1 MEQASS
7 DKLLGWIS
15 LSLHLQ
21 LHPIPARTARTS
33 TSVTHS
39 GTSERRVS
47 VPPPVPHPYSLSMSF
62 RHSSTPNLKPW
73 ARVLCSRA
81 CATLER
87 SNRHLPVPAAGDLH
101 DQPLCRSGPF
111 PQDRSNLWTRTWRAP
126 TDARPRHAIAKSR
139 TINFGINCDLQRH
152 VSHISCC
159 LRADGTGRSSEQR
172 YCSACKLLLNAFLPS
187 YTLPSRRAVRAFACR
202 IVTDFHGDTSSVLDL
217 ILLQFRVAGQE
228 TR

>member
-47 VPPPVPHPYSLSMSF
+47 VPPPVPHTYSLSMRF
-62 RHSSTPNLKPW
+62 RHSSTPNLMPW
-73 ARVLCSRA
+73 ERVLCSRA

-87 SNRHLPVPAAGDLH
+87 SIAISQLPQPAISTISHCAGLA
-101 DQPLCRSGPF
+101 PSPKTGRTSG
-111 PQDRSNLWTRTWRAP
+111 LGLG
-126 TDARPRHAIAKSR
+126 ARPL
-139 TINFGINCDLQRH
+139 TQGP
-152 VSHISCC
+152 
-159 LRADGTGRSSEQR
+159 GM
-172 YCSACKLLLNAFLPS
+172 PS
-187 YTLPSRRAVRAFACR
+187 PNREP
-202 IVTDFHGDTSSVLDL
+202 L
-217 ILLQFRVAGQE
+217 ILASIATYTATFPVA
-228 TR
+228 